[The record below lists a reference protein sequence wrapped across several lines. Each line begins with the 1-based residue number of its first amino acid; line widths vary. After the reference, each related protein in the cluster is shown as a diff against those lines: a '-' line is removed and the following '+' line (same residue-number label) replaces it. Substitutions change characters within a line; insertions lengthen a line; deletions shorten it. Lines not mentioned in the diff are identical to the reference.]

1 MENSSFLEIGLRE
14 TLPLTVLKKYI
25 EISFTILKDKKNFYL
40 IFRLS
45 LEGV

>member
-1 MENSSFLEIGLRE
+1 MENSSFLKIGLRE

-40 IFRLS
+40 IFRLG

>member
-1 MENSSFLEIGLRE
+1 MENSSFLKIGL

-25 EISFTILKDKKNFYL
+25 EISFIILKDKKNFYL
-40 IFRLS
+40 IFRLG